1 VFLALWEIARLWL
14 LSRQFEGQPLLSSRY
29 IRTVWA
35 TVLAVVAI
43 TTVMLLNSPAP
54 DIIYKT
60 F

>member
-1 VFLALWEIARLWL
+1 
-14 LSRQFEGQPLLSSRY
+14 LSSRY